1 MKIIMKK
8 SCTCLSVSNTFNE
21 KTVLVL
27 LLLLKTGVYEGMF
40 DCSDLAQYG
49 VSSSGV
55 YTLLSDDTSH
65 SLSGK
70 AVNCDMQ
77 TERGG

>member
-1 MKIIMKK
+1 M
-8 SCTCLSVSNTFNE
+8 
-21 KTVLVL
+21 LVL

-49 VSSSGV
+49 ISTSGV

-65 SLSGK
+65 PLSAK
-70 AVNCDMQ
+70 NVNCDLD